1 MGDGSSDKRLNLL
14 IVDDSVLMRALVRRA
29 ASLSNVPLGTVY
41 EACNG
46 EEALRLLET
55 ASIDAVFTDLNM
67 PVMSGFELLE
77 VIGRD
82 ERWRSLLRVVISAGT
97 SAAPGADSLGSTR
110 FVEKPF
116 RPEAIRDAL
125 ASLL

>member
-1 MGDGSSDKRLNLL
+1 MGDGSDKRLNLL

-29 ASLSNVPLGTVY
+29 ASLSNVPLGTIY
-41 EACNG
+41 EAGNG

-55 ASIDAVFTDLNM
+55 ASIDAIFTDLNM
-67 PVMSGFELLE
+67 PVMTGFELLE
-77 VIGRD
+77 VIGRE
-82 ERWRSLLRVVISAGT
+82 ERWRSLLRVVISAGA
-97 SAAPGADSLGSTR
+97 SAAPGTGSLGLTR

>member
-1 MGDGSSDKRLNLL
+1 MADGSDKRLNLL

-29 ASLSNVPLGTVY
+29 ASLSNVPLGTIY
-41 EACNG
+41 EAGNG

-97 SAAPGADSLGSTR
+97 SAAPGTGLLGLTR

>member
-1 MGDGSSDKRLNLL
+1 MRDGSDKRLNLL

-29 ASLSNVPLGTVY
+29 ASLSNVPLGTIY
-41 EACNG
+41 EAGNG

-67 PVMSGFELLE
+67 PVMTGFELLE

-82 ERWRSLLRVVISAGT
+82 ERWRNLLRVVISAGT
-97 SAAPGADSLGSTR
+97 SAAPGTGSFGVTR